1 MSAFTLVKEPGV
13 TKMDVPRESFLGY
26 LGNEDTLLA
35 LEVIVQ
41 YDKIILPFKA
51 GASALFSGL
60 NQPIYDGGSAGSCLL
75 RLDSTRVLDLMLMET
90 V

>member
-41 YDKIILPFKA
+41 YDKIILPFSLCSVQWIK
-51 GASALFSGL
+51 SANL
-60 NQPIYDGGSAGSCLL
+60 
-75 RLDSTRVLDLMLMET
+75 
-90 V
+90 